1 VSRRLLV
8 EADGGSRGNPGPA
21 AYGALVRDA
30 DTGELLDEDA
40 RYLGITT
47 NNVAEY
53 SGLVSGLLMARA
65 IDPGAEVEVRMDS
78 KLVVEQM
85 SGRWKIKHE
94 DMRRLALEARDVL
107 PVQQVRYEWVPRALN
122 AAADRLAN
130 AAMDLAARGKEW
142 QRQPAAYAGADMT
155 SEPASESKESTAPMS
170 ETIEPAPVDTTPRL
184 AYRLLTGPDDREF
197 CERVSSALAEGYQ
210 LHGGPAIVV
219 DGDRVVVAQALVD
232 PRVLGFGS

>member
-30 DTGELLDEDA
+30 DSGALLDEDA

-65 IDPGAEVEVRMDS
+65 IDPDADVEVRMDS

-94 DMRRLALEARDVL
+94 DMRRLALQARDVL
-107 PVQQVRYEWVPRALN
+107 PAEQVHYEWVPRARN

-142 QRQPAAYAGADMT
+142 QRPSAPYAGADVT
-155 SEPASESKESTAPMS
+155 SEPELKESTAPMN
-170 ETIEPAPVDTTPRL
+170 ETIEPAPVDSTPRL
-184 AYRLLTGPDDREF
+184 AYRLLTGADDREF

-210 LHGGPAIVV
+210 LHGDPAIAVE
-219 DGDRVVVAQALVD
+219 GGRVVVAQALVD
-232 PRVLGFGS
+232 PRVLGFVS